1 MIQTPPPEY
10 QSQESGLHR
19 LHLELDLEG
28 VHNPLNPLNPRIQ
41 ESIENDLEESS
52 NTNHSDNNGATN
64 RRRNRNDDRQG
75 NRRSHPLATSRSIS
89 RIRYARYDR
98 TNCVVETSESSDM
111 PSIEL
116 STAQRN
122 NLAEETGTYA
132 GLISKIPQNPNV
144 IILPPSTSLNRST
157 GPLLSNVSISS
168 LAISTH
174 DSEMDNDNQENTSED
189 KKDINGDLSLYS
201 AKIDSSKVDSS
212 DNQEFRNVSLPLTNP
227 SDKVKDHTD
236 DDEAIPDEDILDPTF
251 SSPLPSEGSSMLSLS
266 ALSNSSEILFSDNFR
281 RNSSSPG
288 SAHSHHSYDSNL
300 SSSSEASVKTVVR
313 VSSTTVEAEICVNK
327 TK

>member
-28 VHNPLNPLNPRIQ
+28 VHNPLNPLNPRIR
-41 ESIENDLEESS
+41 ESIENDLQESS
-52 NTNHSDNNGATN
+52 ETNYSDNNGTSN

-75 NRRSHPLATSRSIS
+75 NRRNNPLATSRSIS

-98 TNCVVETSESSDM
+98 SNCVVETSESSDI
-111 PSIEL
+111 PTVEL

-122 NLAEETGTYA
+122 SLTEESGKFA

-144 IILPPSTSLNRST
+144 IILPPSTSMNRSI
-157 GPLLSNVSISS
+157 GPLLSTASISS
-168 LAISTH
+168 LATSTP
-174 DSEMDNDNQENTSED
+174 DSEMDNDKQENTFED
-189 KKDINGDLSLYS
+189 ITDMNGDLSQS
-201 AKIDSSKVDSS
+201 PAKKGSSNVDSC
-212 DNQEFRNVSLPLTNP
+212 DNQEFGNLSVSLTNP
-227 SDKVKDHTD
+227 NDKVKENMD
-236 DDEAIPDEDILDPTF
+236 DDEDILDDDILDPSL
-251 SSPLPSEGSSMLSLS
+251 SSPLPSQGSSMLSLS

-281 RNSSSPG
+281 RNSNSPG

-300 SSSSEASVKTVVR
+300 SSSSEASVKPVVR
-313 VSSTTVEAEICVNK
+313 VTSTTVEAEICVNK
-327 TK
+327 TN